1 MSVPNVVI
9 LGVGNVLMSDEGVG
23 VHTVTA
29 LEQGWD
35 FPEGV
40 RCVDGGT
47 STNELLGDLEDLDHL
62 IVIDA
67 VAAGLEPGGMV
78 RLEGAAVPAAFTTK
92 LSPHQVGI
100 ADLLATLTFM
110 GRAPKHVLLLGV
122 EPKRLSEGA
131 LKYLAG
137 LDFPGNVRQLEN
149 TCRWITVMASG
160 REVHIRDLPP
170 ELHQQPESPIQPCNW
185 QQALSQWADQELAR
199 GNKGLLDYALPEFER
214 IMIQTAIKQT
224 AGRRR
229 DAALLLG
236 WGRNTLTRKIKELGL
251 QIQHDEDEEESG

>member
-1 MSVPNVVI
+1 
-9 LGVGNVLMSDEGVG
+9 
-23 VHTVTA
+23 
-29 LEQGWD
+29 
-35 FPEGV
+35 
-40 RCVDGGT
+40 
-47 STNELLGDLEDLDHL
+47 
-62 IVIDA
+62 
-67 VAAGLEPGGMV
+67 
-78 RLEGAAVPAAFTTK
+78 
-92 LSPHQVGI
+92 
-100 ADLLATLTFM
+100 
-110 GRAPKHVLLLGV
+110 
-122 EPKRLSEGA
+122 
-131 LKYLAG
+131 
-137 LDFPGNVRQLEN
+137 
-149 TCRWITVMASG
+149 MASG